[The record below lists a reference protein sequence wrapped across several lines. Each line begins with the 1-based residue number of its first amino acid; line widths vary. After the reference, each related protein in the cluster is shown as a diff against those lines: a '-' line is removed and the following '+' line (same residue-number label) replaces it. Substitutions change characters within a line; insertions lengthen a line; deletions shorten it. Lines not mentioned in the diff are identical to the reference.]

1 MYDGVPS
8 TEPARD
14 SSPSDSQPHVRTDES
29 PSPAQSALS
38 SSATPPWSSTLARP
52 QSMTCTSPNAPTM
65 TFDGFR
71 SRWITPRLC
80 A

>member
-8 TEPARD
+8 TEPTRD
-14 SSPSDSQPHVRTDES
+14 SSPSDSQRNVRTEEA
-29 PSPAQSALS
+29 PSLARSALS

-71 SRWITPRLC
+71 SRWMTPRLW